1 MKGKDLF
8 WGSMITLII
17 AIGSYKSSWAV
28 PQTTGQEVVAA
39 EKVADFIH
47 SVIEADRTLYTT
59 HVVQR
64 MQKNEIVKAD
74 ENWKREAALPLPAQM
89 MALAGLRVKGKGTG
103 LEHRLISLWPIY
115 EKNRPASEFEI
126 IGLEAVAVDPTKPY
140 TGTIKK
146 DGRHYF
152 QAIYA
157 DKAVSLSCLN
167 CHNNHPLSPK
177 QDYKLNDVMGGIVI
191 SFPLS
196 QNQNDSE
203 TASLNAKPPNR
214 EEL

>member
-1 MKGKDLF
+1 MKGKDFL

-17 AIGSYKSSWAV
+17 VIGSSGNPWAAR
-28 PQTTGQEVVAA
+28 TTGQEVVAA

-64 MQKNEIVKAD
+64 MQENEIVKAN
-74 ENWKREAALPLPAQM
+74 ENWKREVALPLPAQM
-89 MALAGLRVKGKGTG
+89 LALSGLRVKSKGTG

-115 EKNRPASEFEI
+115 EKNRPASRFEI
-126 IGLEAVAVDPTKPY
+126 MGLEALAVDPTRPY
-140 TGTIKK
+140 TSIIRK
-146 DGRHYF
+146 DGRPYF

-157 DKAVSLSCLN
+157 DKAVSPSCLN
-167 CHNNHPLSPK
+167 CHNSHPLSPR

-191 SFPLS
+191 SFPLF

-203 TASLNAKPPNR
+203 MSSLNAIPPDR
-214 EEL
+214 EEQ

>member
-1 MKGKDLF
+1 MKGKDFL
-8 WGSMITLII
+8 WGSIITLIVS
-17 AIGSYKSSWAV
+17 IGLAGNSLAA
-28 PQTTGQEVVAA
+28 PQATGQEVVAA

-64 MQKNEIVKAD
+64 MQEKEIIKAD
-74 ENWKREAALPLPAQM
+74 ENWKRESALPLPAQM
-89 MALAGLRVKGKGTG
+89 IALAGLRVKSKGTG

-115 EKNRPASEFEI
+115 EKNRPITEFELL
-126 IGLEAVAVDPTKPY
+126 GLEAVGLDPTRPY
-140 TGTIKK
+140 TGTVMK

-157 DKAVSLSCLN
+157 DRAVSPSCLN
-167 CHNNHPLSPK
+167 CHNNHPLSPR
-177 QDYKLNDVMGGIVI
+177 QDYKINDVMGGIVI
-191 SFPLS
+191 SFPIS

-203 TASLNAKPPNR
+203 ESALNAKPLDR
-214 EEL
+214 EKE

>member
-1 MKGKDLF
+1 MKGKDFL

-17 AIGSYKSSWAV
+17 VIGSSGNPWAAR
-28 PQTTGQEVVAA
+28 TTGQEVVAA

-64 MQKNEIVKAD
+64 MQKNEIVKAN
-74 ENWKREAALPLPAQM
+74 ENWKREVALPLPAQM
-89 MALAGLRVKGKGTG
+89 MALAGLRVKSKGTG

-115 EKNRPASEFEI
+115 EKNRPASKFEI
-126 IGLEAVAVDPTKPY
+126 MGLEALAVDPTRPY
-140 TGTIKK
+140 TSIIRK
-146 DGRHYF
+146 DGRPYF

-157 DKAVSLSCLN
+157 DKAVSPSCLN
-167 CHNNHPLSPK
+167 CHNSHPLSPK

-191 SFPLS
+191 SFPLF

-203 TASLNAKPPNR
+203 MSSLNAKPPDR
-214 EEL
+214 EEQ

>member
-1 MKGKDLF
+1 MKGKDFL

-17 AIGSYKSSWAV
+17 AIGSSGNSLAV

-47 SVIEADRTLYTT
+47 AVIEADRTLYTT
-59 HVVQR
+59 HAVQR
-64 MQKNEIVKAD
+64 MQENEIVKAAED
-74 ENWKREAALPLPAQM
+74 WKREIALPLPAQM
-89 MALAGLRVKGKGTG
+89 LALAGLRVKSKGTG

-115 EKNRPASEFEI
+115 EKNRPASNFERR
-126 IGLEAVAVDPTKPY
+126 GLEAVALDPTKPY
-140 TGTIKK
+140 TSIITK
-146 DGRHYF
+146 DGRPYF

-157 DKAVSLSCLN
+157 DKAVSPSCLN
-167 CHNNHPLSPK
+167 CHNSHPLSPK
-177 QDYKLNDVMGGIVI
+177 QNYKLNDVMGGVVI

-203 TASLNAKPPNR
+203 KSSLNAKPPDR
-214 EEL
+214 KEQ

>member
-1 MKGKDLF
+1 MKGKDFL

-17 AIGSYKSSWAV
+17 AIGSSGNSLAV

-47 SVIEADRTLYTT
+47 AVIEADRTLYTT
-59 HVVQR
+59 HAVQR
-64 MQKNEIVKAD
+64 MQENEIVKAD
-74 ENWKREAALPLPAQM
+74 EDWKRETALPLPAQM
-89 MALAGLRVKGKGTG
+89 LALAGLRVKSKGTG

-115 EKNRPASEFEI
+115 EKNRPASNFERR
-126 IGLEAVAVDPTKPY
+126 GLEAVALDPTKPY
-140 TGTIKK
+140 TSIITK
-146 DGRHYF
+146 DGRPYF

-157 DKAVSLSCLN
+157 DKAVSPSCLN
-167 CHNNHPLSPK
+167 CHNSHPLSPK
-177 QDYKLNDVMGGIVI
+177 QNYKLNDVMGGVVI

-203 TASLNAKPPNR
+203 KSSLNAKPPDR
-214 EEL
+214 KEQ